1 MNTNHQSPQP
11 PTGNDDIIQPLD
23 FQPAQ
28 PAVAK
33 SRWRL
38 SRAWLLPAAALLV
51 TLLVMGYLIT
61 AKSLYVRTNAE
72 QPQIQVDGPLTFA
85 VGDRFLLLA
94 GEHRVKIS
102 AEGYYPWAGK
112 LVVGSDNHQS
122 HTVELQPLP
131 GHLVVES
138 QVPAEVLSGGTPLG
152 KTGERL
158 SGLSAGE
165 LELTV
170 QAERYQPVT
179 RKLVIEGRDVEQH
192 LAVELQPDWANI
204 TITSAPAGA
213 AVTVNGEELGVTP
226 LTAELVTGQHELE
239 VKLAGHK
246 VWQQNL
252 RVQARKDHTLPTIQL
267 VKADGLVK
275 VVSSPAGASITVNGQ
290 FRGNTPAELA
300 LTPGKTY
307 NLTLFKSG
315 YQAHNRQLKMVSGK
329 EETLNVD
336 LAADLGTITIEATP
350 ADAQLYVDG
359 KRMGAANQS
368 LSLPARQHSI
378 RVTKAGF
385 ADYTETVT
393 PRPGL
398 EQKLSVQ
405 LLTATASQW
414 QNIPSRLKAAAGQNL
429 VLFKPDDTFAM
440 GASRREQGRR
450 ANEAQHYVKLDRA
463 FYLSDKLVT
472 NAEFRRFEKFH
483 SSGHV
488 QGNSLNGEDYPVVNI
503 SWQQAALYCNWLSEQ
518 DNLPAFYQ
526 VSNGAVTGIN
536 ASSTGYRLPT
546 EAEWAWA
553 ARLKDGQML
562 KFAWGDQLPPPAG
575 FGNFADRRA
584 APLLGTIMLSYD
596 DGFAVTSPVGKFP
609 PNHRQLYDLSGNAAE
624 WINDFYG
631 IDSGLTLETK
641 VNPLGPDKGDYRV
654 IRGSSWAHGTL
665 TELRLGFRDYGSEA
679 RNDVSFRIARYAQ

>member
-1 MNTNHQSPQP
+1 MNSNHQSSQPQA
-11 PTGNDDIIQPLD
+11 GDDDIIQPLD

-28 PAVAK
+28 PSSAK

-38 SRAWLLPAAALLV
+38 SPVLLLPAAALVVVVLI
-51 TLLVMGYLIT
+51 MGYLVT
-61 AKSLYVRTNAE
+61 ARSLYVSTNAE
-72 QPQIQVDGPLTFA
+72 QPHIHVDGRLTFR

-94 GEHRVKIS
+94 GEHEIKVR
-102 AEGYYPWAGK
+102 AEGYYPWEGK
-112 LVVGSDNHQS
+112 VVVGSDTPS

-138 QVPAEVLSGGTPLG
+138 QVPAEVLSGGTLLG
-152 KTGERL
+152 KTNERL

-165 LELTV
+165 HELTI
-170 QAERYQPVT
+170 QADRYQPVN
-179 RKLVIEGRDVEQH
+179 RKLVIEGRDIEQH
-192 LAVELQPDWANI
+192 LSVELQPDWANI
-204 TITSAPAGA
+204 TITSTPAGA
-213 AVTVNGEELGVTP
+213 TVTVDGEELGVTP

-252 RVQARKDHTLPTIQL
+252 RVQARKDRTLANIRL
-267 VKADGLVK
+267 VKANGLVK

-315 YQAHNRQLKMVSGK
+315 YQAHNRQLKVVSGK

-336 LAADLGTITIEATP
+336 LAADLGTIVIEATP

-359 KRMGAANQS
+359 KLMGEANQS

-378 RVTKAGF
+378 RVMKAGF
-385 ADYTETVT
+385 ADYTQTVT

-405 LLTATASQW
+405 LLTNAESQW
-414 QNIPSRLKAAAGQNL
+414 RNIPEQLKTAAGQTL
-429 VLFKPDDTFAM
+429 LLFRPDDTFTM

-450 ANEAQHYVKLDRA
+450 ANEAQHHVKLDRA

-488 QGNSLNGEDYPVVNI
+488 QGNSLNGETYPVVNI

-518 DNLPAFYQ
+518 DNLPPFYQ

-536 ASSTGYRLPT
+536 ETSTGYRLPT
-546 EAEWAWA
+546 EAEWEWA

-562 KFAWGDQLPPPAG
+562 KFAWGNELPPPAG

-584 APLLGTIMLSYD
+584 APLLGSILLSYD

-624 WINDFYG
+624 WINDYYG
-631 IDSGLTLETK
+631 IDSGLSLTTE
-641 VNPLGPDKGDYRV
+641 VNPLGPAKGDHRV
-654 IRGSSWAHGTL
+654 IRGSSWAHGTV
-665 TELRLGFRDYGSEA
+665 TDLRLAFRDYGSQA
-679 RNDVSFRIARYAQ
+679 RSDVGFRVARFAQ